1 MKIHQVFILALFT
14 LSLCAVPKAPV
25 FALTLSPVRIEIA
38 GDPGQTLHGEIE
50 IYNEQSEQKTF
61 YTTFENFEPSGEDGA
76 PKFVGGGSELATW
89 IQTEETLVL
98 APSEKRTIAYTITI
112 PEGTEPGGYF
122 SAVFFGG
129 QNPDTLENGE
139 VSVGGKL
146 GTLVLL
152 TVRGDIEEGAG
163 ILDFGANIGRVGV
176 YLPISFSYRMSNDG
190 ADRIV
195 PRGDIRI
202 TNTFGMTAV
211 SIPAN
216 ELEGS
221 ILPESARRFTSV
233 WAGTNGPGTGF
244 FDAVRYEWENL
255 HIGWY
260 TAHARV
266 AWGTQDGVSTARYD
280 FLLLPWHLLF
290 VCMFL
295 GVVLAYSLKR
305 YNTWIIRRSK
315 SNSK

>member
-1 MKIHQVFILALFT
+1 MKIHQTFILAFFAF
-14 LSLCAVPKAPV
+14 SLCAIPQAPV
-25 FALTLSPVRIEIA
+25 SALTLSPVRIEIA

-89 IQTEETLVL
+89 IHTEEVVIL
-98 APSEKRTIAYTITI
+98 APSEKRKVVYTITI
-112 PEGTEPGGYF
+112 PEGTEAGGYF
-122 SAVFFGG
+122 GAIFFGG

-163 ILDFGANIGRVGV
+163 ILDFGTNIGRMGV
-176 YLPISFSYRMSNDG
+176 YLPISFSFRMSNDG

-195 PRGDIRI
+195 PAGDIRI
-202 TNTFGMTAV
+202 TNTFGMTAA

-216 ELEGS
+216 DLEGS
-221 ILPESARRFTSV
+221 ILPNSARRFTSV
-233 WAGTNGPGTGF
+233 WAGTSAPGTGF

-280 FLLLPWHLLF
+280 FFLIPWHLLV

-305 YNTWIIRRSK
+305 YNTWIIKRSRTA
-315 SNSK
+315 